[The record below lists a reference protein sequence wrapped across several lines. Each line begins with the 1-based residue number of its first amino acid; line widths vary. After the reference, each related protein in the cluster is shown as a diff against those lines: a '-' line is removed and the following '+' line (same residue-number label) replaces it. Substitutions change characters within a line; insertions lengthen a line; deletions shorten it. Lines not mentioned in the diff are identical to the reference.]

1 MADKRIGFTGVDTGV
16 SSMMEKLRQSS
27 KQLGNE
33 MISDARKY
41 SQQSKE
47 QLSYLEDQIKALE
60 RRNRLEKESSSMQA
74 RQQYSGKELAGQL
87 QKIGAS
93 SSQDDLQTK
102 LIRELIDTIKLTAKE
117 QISEDRK
124 GVEKQLRL
132 FERDPSQ
139 FSPEEQLRLSH
150 QRDLMNPES
159 KKEGSIA
166 SQVFM
171 GTFLANA
178 LSSVISRVSSLPSV
192 RDEEQA
198 VGSLI
203 GSIPILGAGYNRAR
217 EEQLNYSI
225 ARSRFR
231 GQTGRNISTLG
242 GYSQFGYSGTEAI
255 DMISGLSQSAGTS
268 NIDGVGAIASM
279 RAFSLDQSQ
288 VQDRLR
294 VGRFSQGGQGDFLK
308 EMTRILK
315 ASGLEED
322 RVLFGEILK
331 NQTQLVEQF
340 SQSAEVVNQ
349 GMATGAMMMFNKVGG
364 GFSLNDPRSS
374 QRISQIQQS
383 LASPSNDLMKAENI
397 GILRRLN
404 PSAGVFD
411 IMKMQEQGLQ
421 TGGFIQG
428 VLGNISNRYQGN
440 DQYGMLALKERL
452 GLSYSATEQLYQNRQ
467 SIMSGQMTDSQI
479 EEMSRGGVIAEAR
492 KNTADLD
499 VSAAKITDAFVK
511 GAMEGMLEVA
521 DQVGGRIAEKIKS
534 AMGLIGIKEDTSSNV
549 TKDPYNGTTQPRRS
563 SGRMF

>member
-1 MADKRIGFTGVDTGV
+1 
-16 SSMMEKLRQSS
+16 
-27 KQLGNE
+27 
-33 MISDARKY
+33 
-41 SQQSKE
+41 
-47 QLSYLEDQIKALE
+47 
-60 RRNRLEKESSSMQA
+60 
-74 RQQYSGKELAGQL
+74 
-87 QKIGAS
+87 
-93 SSQDDLQTK
+93 
-102 LIRELIDTIKLTAKE
+102 
-117 QISEDRK
+117 
-124 GVEKQLRL
+124 
-132 FERDPSQ
+132 
-139 FSPEEQLRLSH
+139 
-150 QRDLMNPES
+150 
-159 KKEGSIA
+159 
-166 SQVFM
+166 
-171 GTFLANA
+171 
-178 LSSVISRVSSLPSV
+178 
-192 RDEEQA
+192 
-198 VGSLI
+198 
-203 GSIPILGAGYNRAR
+203 
-217 EEQLNYSI
+217 
-225 ARSRFR
+225 
-231 GQTGRNISTLG
+231 
-242 GYSQFGYSGTEAI
+242 
-255 DMISGLSQSAGTS
+255 MISGLSQAAGTS
-268 NIDGVGAIASM
+268 NVDGAGAIASM

-364 GFSLNDPRSS
+364 GFSLNDPRST

-397 GILRRLN
+397 GILRRLK